1 MSARTKRE
9 QLEARN
15 SELASKLVA
24 AQDSLRNKLDVIEH
38 QKLEIREMAEK
49 MRQLEDTI
57 RALRG
62 DWVLIHGDQL
72 E

>member
-1 MSARTKRE
+1 MSARSKRE

>member
-49 MRQLEDTI
+49 MRKLEDTI
-57 RALRG
+57 QALRG
-62 DWVLIHGDQL
+62 DWVLIPGDQ
-72 E
+72 